1 MATRPAERHPISVA
15 RIGDSNGK
23 QMPDILITDDGAI
36 RTIRMN
42 RPDKKNALTLAMYEA
57 MGAAITEANTLP
69 AIRCLLL
76 TGGDAF
82 CAGNDINDFV
92 TASQGGAL
100 AEPVVGFLDAL
111 VKNEKPIVAAVA
123 GPAVGI
129 GTTMLLHCDHMVAAA
144 DAVLSTPFVAL
155 GLLPEAASTLILPR
169 LLGHPRAFELLVMG
183 HPLTA
188 EAACEAG
195 LVNKVVAPAALE
207 EEALKA
213 AREIA
218 ALPPDAVKTARRLM
232 RSSIHGLSARI
243 DEEVA
248 LFKERLQSDEAKA
261 AFAAFL
267 NRKR

>member
-1 MATRPAERHPISVA
+1 MS
-15 RIGDSNGK
+15 
-23 QMPDILITDDGAI
+23 DILTTDDGAI

-42 RPDKKNALTLAMYEA
+42 RPDKKNALTLAMYE
-57 MGAAITEANTLP
+57 GLSAAINEAATLP

-76 TGGDAF
+76 TGGAAF

-92 TASQGGAL
+92 EATKGGAL
-100 AEPVVGFLDAL
+100 AAPVTGFLDAL
-111 VKNEKPIVAAVA
+111 LKNEKPIVAAVA

-129 GTTMLLHCDHMVAAA
+129 GTTMLLHCDHIVAST

-155 GLLPEAASTLILPR
+155 GLLPEAASTLNAPR

-188 EAACEAG
+188 EAAREAG
-195 LVNKVVAPAALE
+195 LINKVVAPEALE
-207 EEALKA
+207 EEALKG

-218 ALPPDAVKTARRLM
+218 ALPPEGVKTARRLM
-232 RSSIHGLSARI
+232 RGSFHELSARI